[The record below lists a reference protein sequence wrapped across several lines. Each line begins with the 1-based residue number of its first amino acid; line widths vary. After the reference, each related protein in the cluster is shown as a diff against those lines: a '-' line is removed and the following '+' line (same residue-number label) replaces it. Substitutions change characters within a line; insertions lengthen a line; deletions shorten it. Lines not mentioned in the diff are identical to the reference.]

1 MFTGLS
7 LADGTLTS
15 SVGTVYEVPTD
26 RAIIKTFVVFNTG
39 ATSETVKVYLNRGT
53 SNRQVAIAVLAQNES
68 AQFFENESITLSKG
82 DKLLASTTSSVD
94 YFVTGATEGA

>member
-15 SVGTVYEVPTD
+15 SGVTVYTVTTD

-39 ATSETVKVYLNRGT
+39 STDETVKVYLNRGT
-53 SNRQVAIAVLAQNES
+53 SNRQVGIAVLKQNQS
-68 AQFFENESITLSKG
+68 AQFFEGEAITLSTG
-82 DKLLASTTSSVD
+82 DTLIGVTTSSVD